1 MSIFGT
7 SGLIKANLKAYF
19 KARKKGLDV
28 DKALAHVIKSRYPLS
43 ERKRREV
50 EQMFRLDLGAAKTE
64 SEKIKKLVLAILLE
78 EYPGLEFSEPK
89 FGKNLSIK
97 PSALQQAEFQLNEI
111 YNSMQRKYKL

>member
-19 KARKKGLDV
+19 KARKKGFDV
-28 DKALAHVIKSRYPLS
+28 DRALEHVIKSRYPLS

-50 EQMFRLDLGAAKTE
+50 EHMFRLDLGSAKTE
-64 SEKIKKLVLAILLE
+64 SEKIKKLVLTILLE

-89 FGKNLSIK
+89 FGKNLNIK
-97 PSALQQAEFQLNEI
+97 PSAFQQAEFQLNEI
-111 YNSMQRKYKL
+111 YNSMRKKYNL

>member
-1 MSIFGT
+1 
-7 SGLIKANLKAYF
+7 
-19 KARKKGLDV
+19 
-28 DKALAHVIKSRYPLS
+28 
-43 ERKRREV
+43 
-50 EQMFRLDLGAAKTE
+50 MFRLDLGAAKTE

-89 FGKNLSIK
+89 FGKNLSSIK